1 MIPDIFNIIV
11 EILIAYTLT
20 ELILCKIIL
29 YVNKRFS
36 WLITDKDEKPTLSES
51 GLKKFISHGYD
62 SEFGWVRKPNTF
74 HIENGKEGS
83 TKWTINSIG
92 ARTNPNFENLES
104 RISCYG
110 DSFTFCRQVN
120 DDETWECYLSEL
132 QHTNIL
138 NFGVG
143 NYGLDQTLLRLKREY
158 PKNKTEI
165 VIIGIV
171 PDTISRILSI
181 WKHYYEYGNTFGFK
195 PRFILTENNLR
206 LIKNP
211 IDHESKFFHY
221 EKYLDQIKEN
231 DFFYHNKFKK
241 EKIRFPYSIT
251 ILKNIKRN
259 FSIIYWILLIQIYK
273 KLKKDVSNIEWNPM
287 RTIMRINLN
296 WRIKLYQDPSA
307 IMLLKEIIKEFIKIM
322 QEKNATLVLVFLPQK
337 DDVNFIRKNFHF
349 YKNTL
354 LEIKRLDNLCVID
367 LTDYLINQKNLDE
380 LYSDPNNY
388 GGHFS
393 KQGNKIIANILNEEL
408 NKLNPSK

>member
-158 PKNKTEI
+158 PKNKTKI

>member
-11 EILIAYTLT
+11 EILIAYTIT

-158 PKNKTEI
+158 PKNKTKI